1 MLVDMNMDDILC
13 VYVLQEQSL
22 LCKSAPP
29 VLVNMN
35 MDDILCVYVLQE
47 QSLLC
52 NSAPCA
58 GRYEHG

>member
-13 VYVLQEQSL
+13 V
-22 LCKSAPP
+22 
-29 VLVNMN
+29 N
-35 MDDILCVYVLQE
+35 VLQE

-52 NSAPCA
+52 NKAPCA